1 MWQENLKLVL
11 HVQERRQHHH
21 SLRSWSL
28 CPRWGAETQAWSEH
42 CNSQHLCRMDC
53 FVTPAIEPLP
63 LCCDLGEL
71 TGTPLVQLSVT
82 SAEQPLCFCPGGN
95 YHSCCLLGKNY
106 IFALPLSL
114 QRKPPA
120 ESFLNHERQA
130 APLLPRLTLC
140 YPLYPLATAVTS
152 HSRHICCRS
161 WLWPLFTFFQRDIF
175 IQIIKT

>member
-1 MWQENLKLVL
+1 MYRRGDSTTTHCGHGHYVQGEGLK
-11 HVQERRQHHH
+11 
-21 SLRSWSL
+21 
-28 CPRWGAETQAWSEH
+28 PRPGLNT
-42 CNSQHLCRMDC
+42 
-53 FVTPAIEPLP
+53 AILSISAGWTALLP
-63 LCCDLGEL
+63 LLLNPFPSAVTWGEL
-71 TGTPLVQLSVT
+71 MGTAPVQLSVT

-95 YHSCCLLGKNY
+95 YHSCYLLGKNY

-130 APLLPRLTLC
+130 AHLLPRLTLC
-140 YPLYPLATAVTS
+140 YPLYPLATAATS

-175 IQIIKT
+175 IQIIKM